1 MFSLSLSLSLCS
13 TALTSWHGML
23 TAIRHWH
30 THGRLTVRSV
40 WTSSCSTAVLTSVTR
55 SWPPQICHAG
65 TITAITA
72 AAAWTVQLYEKYTH
86 IHMNMYS
93 GQHSSSL
100 PTYTFICTAPP
111 LHQNHE
117 TIPDSRERPRHWWWW
132 RWRSTSRATVFA
144 WLYNPTGWKSHGKGL
159 ANHVSSIFFCF
170 W

>member
-1 MFSLSLSLSLCS
+1 MARDAHGN
-13 TALTSWHGML
+13 TALAYARQANSQECMD
-23 TAIRHWH
+23 
-30 THGRLTVRSV
+30 
-40 WTSSCSTAVLTSVTR
+40 VLLQYGCPDER
-55 SWPPQICHAG
+55 YPLWPPQICHAG

-117 TIPDSRERPRHWWWW
+117 TIPDSRERPRHWWW

-144 WLYNPTGWKSHGKGL
+144 WLYNPTGWKSCHGKGL